1 MLLEYGALIAVIY
14 FIMFAPVVGGV
25 IWMFNRPEKWMKIA
39 GILVII
45 ATVLMIIMTIHS
57 VKG

>member
-14 FIMFAPVVGGV
+14 FIMFAPIVGGD

-39 GILVII
+39 GILTII
-45 ATVLMIIMTIHS
+45 ATILVIIVTIHS